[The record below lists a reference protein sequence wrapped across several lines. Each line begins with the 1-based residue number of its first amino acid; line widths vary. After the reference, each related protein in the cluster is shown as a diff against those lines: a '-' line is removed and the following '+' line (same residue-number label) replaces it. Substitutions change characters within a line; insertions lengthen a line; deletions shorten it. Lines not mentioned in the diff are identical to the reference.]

1 MNPIASQNFNSL
13 ADGNA
18 FTTDGLADG
27 GQLTNLGSFNN
38 DSSNGLTF
46 STFWFDTRSV
56 GSGPVTPSSDSSDFI
71 GVNSFAGSSSPDV
84 AADGTSVASGVEH
97 NFEFNDSDGRL
108 DLVFAAVDVT
118 GEVDRLL
125 SFDYWIADTS
135 YESDDAFFFT
145 LSDGINSQTFLNFS
159 ETELEANASADNGSA
174 NWNGVTVDLDDLI
187 DNQGFGEN
195 LTLTIS
201 VDTNA
206 SSENIFVDNIL
217 FAGDADDGGNG
228 GGNGGGGD
236 ITKIHEIQGT
246 TDTSD
251 TGTYTIEAV
260 VTEVFPG
267 LGGFYIQ
274 EEDADA
280 DANPLTSEGLFVFSS
295 DRVNVGDTVEITGDV
310 VEQFGQTQ
318 MNPTAI
324 TVVGTDALPTATTVR
339 FPIADVDDLE
349 SYEGMLVDVQAASGD
364 LTVTEHFNFDRFGEV
379 LLSSGGR
386 LEQFTQNNAPSVSG
400 FAAHLEDIAGRSILI
415 DDGRNGQNNF
425 PIPNARGGNNLTS
438 SNTLRGGDTVS
449 SVTGILGF
457 GFGNYRVQPTEPI
470 DYQATNPRPAEAP
483 NVGGNVTVASFNL
496 LNYFNGNGMGS
507 GFPTARGA
515 ETFSDFQRQTE
526 KLVTALD
533 KLDADIIAVQEVEN
547 DYGDGANSAIQ
558 DLLDALNAETERN
571 YTYVDPGVPQLG
583 SDAIAVGIIYDA
595 DVVQESGT
603 AAFLNTPGLFDG
615 VNTNRTPLAQS
626 FEVIDANNSDF
637 GEEFTVA
644 ANHFKSKGDRNGTAT
659 GANADAGDGQGNWN
673 QRRLDGADA
682 VTSWLAADP
691 TGSGD
696 DDVLII
702 GDLNAYTQEDPIAA
716 IENAGYTNIVTGDYS
731 FVFSGQWGSLDRAL
745 ANGSLASQVT
755 GGAKWHVNADEPDAL
770 DYSSEFNDPSLF
782 NPNDEFRNS
791 DHDPLVLGLDL
802 SSDSGCN
809 PTSGSDDLTA
819 CATSGDDVVKALGGD
834 DTVSGGEGNDILRGN
849 RGNDILDGE
858 AGDDT
863 LGGGTGD
870 DTVTGGDGRD
880 RILGWTGND
889 FLTGGS
895 DSDTVRGG
903 DGDDTLIGVDDTL
916 GASGTGERDILIGD
930 AGADLFVL
938 GDENGAFYDDGA
950 TVVSEGWAGRGV
962 VRDFEAGTDTIQLF
976 AGGSYELR
984 ERNGNTQIW
993 EVSDPVRELIAIVRD
1008 AFALDLEGS
1017 EFTFV

>member
-1 MNPIASQNFNSL
+1 MMNPIASQNFNSL
-13 ADGNA
+13 TDGNA
-18 FTTDGLADG
+18 FTTDQLASG
-27 GQLTNLGSFNN
+27 AQLTNLGSLNT

-46 STFWFDTRSV
+46 ATFWTDTRGV

-71 GVNSFAGSSSPDV
+71 GVNSFTGGNSPDV
-84 AADGTSVASGVEH
+84 AADGTSVSSGVEH
-97 NFEFNDSDGRL
+97 NFEFNDGDGRL
-108 DLVFAAVDVT
+108 DLVFEAVDVS
-118 GEVDRLL
+118 GEIDRIL
-125 SFDYWIADTS
+125 SFDYWIADTT
-135 YESDDAFFFT
+135 YESDDGFFFT
-145 LSDGINSQTFLNFS
+145 LSDGTNSQTFLNFG
-159 ETELEANASADNGSA
+159 ETELEANSSADDGSA
-174 NWNGVTVDLDDLI
+174 NWNSITVDLDDLI
-187 DNQGFGEN
+187 DNQGFGET
-195 LTLTIS
+195 LTLTVS

-217 FAGDADDGGNG
+217 FAGDADGGGNG
-228 GGNGGGGD
+228 GGNGD
-236 ITKIHEIQGT
+236 EITKIHEIQGT
-246 TDTSD
+246 TDTSN
-251 TGTYTIEAV
+251 TGTYTIEAI

-267 LGGFYIQ
+267 LSGFYVQ

-295 DRVNVGDTVEITGDV
+295 DSVSVGDKVEIAGNV

-318 MNPTAI
+318 MNPTSV
-324 TVVGTDALPTATTVR
+324 TVVGTDTLPTATTVS
-339 FPIADVDDLE
+339 FPIVDVADLE
-349 SYEGMLVDVQAASGD
+349 QYEGMLVDVQATSGD

-400 FAAHLEDIAGRSILI
+400 FAAHLEDVAQRSILI

-425 PIPNARGGNNLTS
+425 PILNARGGNNLTPT
-438 SNTLRGGDTVS
+438 NTLRGGDTVS

-470 DYQATNPRPAEAP
+470 NYQATNPRPTDAP
-483 NVGGNVTVASFNL
+483 NVGGNIKIASFNL
-496 LNYFNGNGMGS
+496 LNYFNGDGMGG
-507 GFPTARGA
+507 GFPTSRGA

-547 DYGDGANSAIQ
+547 DYGDGENSAIQ
-558 DLLDALNAETERN
+558 DLLDALNAETSRN
-571 YTYVDPGVPQLG
+571 YTYVDPGVAQLG

-603 AAFLNTPGLFDG
+603 AAFLNTPDTFDG
-615 VNTNRTPLAQS
+615 INTNRTPLAQS
-626 FEVIDANNSDF
+626 FEVIDATNGDF

-644 ANHFKSKGDRNGTAT
+644 VNHFKSKGGTGT

-673 QRRLDGADA
+673 QRRVDGANA

-696 DDVLII
+696 DDILIV

-731 FVFSGQWGSLDRAL
+731 FVFSGQWGSLDHAL

-755 GGAKWHVNADEPDAL
+755 GGAKWHINADEPDAL
-770 DYSSEFNDPSLF
+770 DYSTEFNDPSLF

-802 SSDSGCN
+802 SSGVSCD
-809 PTSGSDDLTA
+809 PTSGNDDLTG
-819 CATSGDDVVKALGGD
+819 CATPGDDLVRAFAGD
-834 DTVSGGEGNDILRGN
+834 DTMSGGDGNDTLRGN
-849 RGNDILDGE
+849 RGNDSLDGE

-863 LGGGTGD
+863 LGGGMGD
-870 DTVTGGDGRD
+870 DTVTGGSGRD
-880 RILGWTGND
+880 RVLGWTGND
-889 FLTGGS
+889 SLVGGS
-895 DSDTVRGG
+895 DNDTLRGG

-916 GASGTGERDILIGD
+916 GTPGAGERDILIGN

-950 TVVSEGWAGRGV
+950 TVVSEGWGSRAV
-962 VRDFEAGTDTIQLF
+962 VRDFEVGTDTIQLF
-976 AGGSYELR
+976 AGGTYELR

-1008 AFALDLEGS
+1008 AIDLDLEGS
-1017 EFTFV
+1017 GFTFV

>member
-1 MNPIASQNFNSL
+1 MNAIASQNFNSL
-13 ADGNA
+13 TDGNA
-18 FTTDGLADG
+18 FTTDRLING
-27 GQLTNLGSFNN
+27 GQLTNLGSFNTDN
-38 DSSNGLTF
+38 SNGLTF
-46 STFWFDTRSV
+46 STFWFDTRNV

-71 GVNSFAGSSSPDV
+71 GVNSFSGSNSPGV
-84 AADGTSVASGVEH
+84 AADGTSVSSGVEH

-108 DLVFAAVDVT
+108 DLVFATVDVT
-118 GEVDRLL
+118 GEVDRILG
-125 SFDYWIADTS
+125 FDYWIADTG

-145 LSDGINSQTFLNFS
+145 LSDGTNSQSFLNFG
-159 ETELEANASADNGSA
+159 ETELETNASADDGSA
-174 NWNGVTVDLDDLI
+174 NWNSVTVDLDDLI
-187 DNQGFGEN
+187 DNQGFGET

-206 SSENIFVDNIL
+206 GSENIFVDNIL
-217 FAGDADDGGNG
+217 FASNADGGGNG
-228 GGNGGGGD
+228 GGNGGE

-246 TDTSD
+246 TDTSN

-267 LGGFYIQ
+267 LDGFYVQ
-274 EEDADA
+274 EEDADI

-295 DRVNVGDTVEITGDV
+295 DSVNIGDTVEITGDV

-318 MNPTAI
+318 MNPTSV
-324 TVVGTDALPTATTVR
+324 TVVGTDILPTAMTVS
-339 FPIADVDDLE
+339 FPIADVADLE
-349 SYEGMLVDVQAASGD
+349 QYEGMLVDVQAASGN

-425 PIPNARGGNNLTS
+425 PILNARGGNNLTP

-470 DYQATNPRPAEAP
+470 NYQATNARPADAP

-496 LNYFNGNGMGS
+496 LNYFNGDGMGG

-547 DYGDGANSAIQ
+547 DYGDGENSAIQ
-558 DLLDALNAETERN
+558 DLIDALNAETDRN
-571 YTYVDPGVPQLG
+571 YTYVDPGVAQLG

-595 DVVQESGT
+595 DVVRESGT
-603 AAFLNTPGLFDG
+603 AAFLNTPDLFDG

-626 FEVIDANNSDF
+626 FEVIDANNNDF

-673 QRRLDGADA
+673 QRRVDGSNA

-696 DDVLII
+696 DDVLIV

-731 FVFSGQWGSLDRAL
+731 FVFSGQWGSLDHAL
-745 ANGSLASQVT
+745 ANGSLVSQVT
-755 GGAKWHVNADEPDAL
+755 GGAKWHINADEPDAL
-770 DYSSEFNDPSLF
+770 DYSTEFNDPSLF

-802 SSDSGCN
+802 ASEVSCN
-809 PTSGSDDLTA
+809 PTSGDDDLTG
-819 CATSGDDVVKALGGD
+819 CATPGDDSIEALGGD
-834 DTVSGGEGNDILRGN
+834 DTVSGGDGNDTLRGN
-849 RGNDILDGE
+849 RGNDSLDGG
-858 AGDDT
+858 AGNDI
-863 LGGGTGD
+863 LGGGTDD
-870 DTVTGGDGRD
+870 DTVMGGSGRD
-880 RILGWTGND
+880 RVLGWTGND
-889 FLTGGS
+889 WLMGGS
-895 DSDTVRGG
+895 DTDTVRGG
-903 DGDDTLIGVDDTL
+903 DGDDTLIGVDDILETP
-916 GASGTGERDILIGD
+916 GAGERDLLVGGE
-930 AGADLFVL
+930 GADLFVL

-962 VRDFEAGTDTIQLF
+962 VRDFEVGIDTIQLF
-976 AGGSYELR
+976 AGGTYELR
-984 ERNGNTQIW
+984 ERNDNTQIW
-993 EVSDPVRELIAIVRD
+993 EVSDPVREIIAIIRD
-1008 AFALDLEGS
+1008 AIDLDLDGS
-1017 EFTFV
+1017 GFTFV

>member
-13 ADGNA
+13 TDGNA
-18 FTTDGLADG
+18 FTTDQLASG
-27 GQLTNLGSFNN
+27 AQLTNLGSLNT

-46 STFWFDTRSV
+46 ATFWTDTRGV

-71 GVNSFAGSSSPDV
+71 GVNSFTGGNSPDV
-84 AADGTSVASGVEH
+84 AADGTSVSSGVEH
-97 NFEFNDSDGRL
+97 NFEFNDGDGRL
-108 DLVFAAVDVT
+108 DLVFEAVDVS
-118 GEVDRLL
+118 GEIDRIL
-125 SFDYWIADTS
+125 SFDYWIADTT
-135 YESDDAFFFT
+135 YESDDGFFFT
-145 LSDGINSQTFLNFS
+145 LSDGTNSQTFLNFG
-159 ETELEANASADNGSA
+159 ETELEANSSADDGSA
-174 NWNGVTVDLDDLI
+174 NWNSITVDLDDLI
-187 DNQGFGEN
+187 DNQGFGET
-195 LTLTIS
+195 LTLTVS

-217 FAGDADDGGNG
+217 FAGDADGGGNG
-228 GGNGGGGD
+228 GGNGD
-236 ITKIHEIQGT
+236 EITKIHEIQGT
-246 TDTSD
+246 TDTSN
-251 TGTYTIEAV
+251 TGTYTIEAI

-267 LGGFYIQ
+267 LSGFYVQ

-295 DRVNVGDTVEITGDV
+295 DSVSVGDKVEIAGNV

-318 MNPTAI
+318 MNPTSV
-324 TVVGTDALPTATTVR
+324 TVVGTDTLPTATTVS
-339 FPIADVDDLE
+339 FPIVDVADLE
-349 SYEGMLVDVQAASGD
+349 QYEGMLVDVQATSGD

-400 FAAHLEDIAGRSILI
+400 FAAHLEDVAQRSILI

-425 PIPNARGGNNLTS
+425 PILNARGGNNLTPT
-438 SNTLRGGDTVS
+438 NTLRGGDTVS

-470 DYQATNPRPAEAP
+470 NYQATNPRPTDAP
-483 NVGGNVTVASFNL
+483 NVGGNIKIASFNL
-496 LNYFNGNGMGS
+496 LNYFNGDGMGG
-507 GFPTARGA
+507 GFPTSRGA

-547 DYGDGANSAIQ
+547 DYGDGENSAIQ
-558 DLLDALNAETERN
+558 DLLDALNAETSRN
-571 YTYVDPGVPQLG
+571 YTYVDPGVAQLG

-603 AAFLNTPGLFDG
+603 AAFLNTPDTFDG
-615 VNTNRTPLAQS
+615 INTNRTPLAQS
-626 FEVIDANNSDF
+626 FEVIDATNGDF

-644 ANHFKSKGDRNGTAT
+644 VNHFKSKGGTGT

-673 QRRLDGADA
+673 QRRVDGANA

-696 DDVLII
+696 DDILIV

-731 FVFSGQWGSLDRAL
+731 FVFSGQWGSLDHAL

-755 GGAKWHVNADEPDAL
+755 GGAKWHINADEPDAL
-770 DYSSEFNDPSLF
+770 DYSTEFNDPSLF

-802 SSDSGCN
+802 SSVSCD
-809 PTSGSDDLTA
+809 PTSGNDDLTGCATPSDDL
-819 CATSGDDVVKALGGD
+819 VRALAGD
-834 DTVSGGEGNDILRGN
+834 DTVRGGAGNDTLRGN
-849 RGNDILDGE
+849 AGNDSLNGE

-863 LGGGTGD
+863 LGGGMGD
-870 DTVTGGDGRD
+870 DTVTGGSGRD
-880 RILGWTGND
+880 RVLGWRGND
-889 FLTGGS
+889 SLMGGS

-916 GASGTGERDILIGD
+916 GTPGAGERDLLIGD

-938 GDENGAFYDDGA
+938 GDEDGAFYDDGA
-950 TVVSEGWAGRGV
+950 TVVSEGWVGRAV
-962 VRDFEAGTDTIQLF
+962 VRDFDVTTDTIQLF

-1008 AFALDLEGS
+1008 AIDLDLEGS
-1017 EFTFV
+1017 GFTFV

>member
-13 ADGNA
+13 VDGNT
-18 FTTDGLADG
+18 FTTDQLASG
-27 GQLTNLGSFNN
+27 AQLTHLGSLNN

-46 STFWFDTRSV
+46 STFWFDTRGE

-71 GVNSFAGSSSPDV
+71 GVNSFTGGNAPDV
-84 AADGTSVASGVEH
+84 AADSTSVSSGVEH
-97 NFEFNDSDGRL
+97 NFEFNDGDGRL
-108 DLVFAAVDVT
+108 DLVFEPVDVT
-118 GEVDRLL
+118 GEIDRIL

-145 LSDGINSQTFLNFS
+145 LSDGTNSQTFLNFG
-159 ETELEANASADNGSA
+159 ETELETNASADDGSA
-174 NWNGVTVDLDDLI
+174 NWNSVTVDLDDLI
-187 DNQGFGEN
+187 DNQGFGET
-195 LTLTIS
+195 LTLTVS

-206 SSENIFVDNIL
+206 TAENIFVDNIL
-217 FAGDADDGGNG
+217 FAGDADG
-228 GGNGGGGD
+228 GGDDGGGGE
-236 ITKIHEIQGT
+236 IAKIHEIQGT
-246 TDTSD
+246 TDTSN
-251 TGTYTIEAV
+251 TGTYTIEAI

-267 LGGFYIQ
+267 LSGFYVQ
-274 EEDADA
+274 EEDADT

-295 DRVNVGDTVEITGDV
+295 DSVNVGDKVEIAGNV

-318 MNPTAI
+318 MNPTSV
-324 TVVGTDALPTATTVR
+324 TVVGTDALPTATTVS
-339 FPIADVDDLE
+339 FPIADVADLE
-349 SYEGMLVDVQAASGD
+349 QYEGMLVDVQAASGD
-364 LTVTEHFNFDRFGEV
+364 LTVTEHFNLDRFGEI

-425 PIPNARGGNNLTS
+425 PIPNARGGNNLTPT
-438 SNTLRGGDTVS
+438 NTLRGGDTVS

-470 DYQATNPRPAEAP
+470 NYQATNPRPTDAP
-483 NVGGNVTVASFNL
+483 DVGGNIKIASFNL
-496 LNYFNGNGMGS
+496 LNYFNGDGMGG
-507 GFPTARGA
+507 GFPTSRGA

-547 DYGDGANSAIQ
+547 DYGDGENSAIQ
-558 DLLDALNAETERN
+558 DLLDALNAETSRN
-571 YTYVDPGVPQLG
+571 YTYVDPGVAQLG

-603 AAFLNTPGLFDG
+603 AAFLNTPDTFDG
-615 VNTNRTPLAQS
+615 INTNRTPLAQS
-626 FEVIDANNSDF
+626 FEVIDAANGDF

-644 ANHFKSKGDRNGTAT
+644 VNHFKSKGGTGT

-673 QRRLDGADA
+673 QRRVDGANA
-682 VTSWLAADP
+682 VTAWLAADP
-691 TGSGD
+691 TGSSD
-696 DDVLII
+696 DDVLIV

-731 FVFSGQWGSLDRAL
+731 FVFSGQWGSLDHAL

-755 GGAKWHVNADEPDAL
+755 GGAKWHINADEPDAL
-770 DYSSEFNDPSLF
+770 NYSTEFNDPSLF

-802 SSDSGCN
+802 SSGVSCD
-809 PTSGSDDLTA
+809 PTSGNDDLTG
-819 CATSGDDVVKALGGD
+819 CATPGDDLVRALAGD
-834 DTVSGGEGNDILRGN
+834 DTVRGGEGNDTLRGN
-849 RGNDILDGE
+849 RGNDSLDGG

-863 LGGGTGD
+863 LGGGVGD
-870 DTVTGGDGRD
+870 DTVTGGSGID
-880 RILGWTGND
+880 RVLGWRGND
-889 FLTGGS
+889 SLMGGS

-916 GASGTGERDILIGD
+916 GTPGIGERDILIGD
-930 AGADLFVL
+930 VGADVFVL
-938 GDENGAFYDDGA
+938 GDEDGAFYDDGA
-950 TVVSEGWAGRGV
+950 TVVSEGWLGRGV
-962 VRDFEAGTDTIQLF
+962 VRDFDVTTDTIQLF

-1008 AFALDLEGS
+1008 AIDLDLNGS
-1017 EFTFV
+1017 PFTFV